1 MQTAKVVG
9 TATST
14 VKHPSM
20 QGQKLLVVQSY
31 MTDDHTPDGDPLLAI
46 DALGAGI
53 GERVLITN
61 DSKEIKALLGAD
73 NSPVRWC
80 VMGIAE

>member
-1 MQTAKVVG
+1 MQTAMVVG

-20 QGQKLLVVQSY
+20 NGCKLLVVQPY
-31 MTDDHTPDGDPLLAI
+31 MVDGESPDGEPLLAV
-46 DALGAGI
+46 DALGAGR
-53 GERVLITN
+53 GEQVLITN
-61 DSKEIKALLGAD
+61 DSKEIRELLKSD

-80 VMGIAE
+80 VMGIVD

>member
-1 MQTAKVVG
+1 MQTAMVVG

-31 MTDDHTPDGDPLLAI
+31 MTDDRTPDGDPLLVI
-46 DALGAGI
+46 DAFGAGV

-61 DSKEIKALLGAD
+61 DSKEIKSLLRSD